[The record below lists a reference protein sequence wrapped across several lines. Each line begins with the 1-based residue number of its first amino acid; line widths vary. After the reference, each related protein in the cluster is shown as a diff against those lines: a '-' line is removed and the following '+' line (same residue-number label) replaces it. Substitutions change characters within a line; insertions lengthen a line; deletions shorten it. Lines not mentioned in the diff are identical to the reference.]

1 MTTTDDIS
9 AHRATILV
17 GFGAFG
23 LDVLRRLLG
32 STAPRGVL
40 RWEEPRG
47 GGGPSERHLQDL
59 ALLWLPDPLA
69 TADELER
76 IDAREGSALEMM
88 RDLYRQIREV
98 SSDSGADGLAQAL
111 VESAETLL
119 SAAGRAG
126 RNDALP
132 LGLDVIVL
140 ARPTSREVIGT
151 LDRVLLPGVEM
162 LANNA
167 NLRRAVQG
175 AEALNFIA
183 LFDFE
188 NYWDRAENART
199 VRKALHSSVDFW
211 QRRRNMGKPA
221 FGRFYLV
228 DGRTDDGIREPS
240 HRIDEIS
247 LFLEFLLFEGMR
259 DGDLRRLYQ
268 PAGAHDS
275 ALATFGIRLVE
286 RSAGLLASL
295 AAARFGIGWLEY
307 LAGAGHLR
315 SDGEPKRLRER
326 LAPFAPEALDELIDG
341 DLLRAEAEEDFTALE
356 RELTALPIDMPDWPE
371 RVRERYAKALRR
383 VEARVSAAAHTLM
396 SDIARNHLVDL
407 PTAVRAGI
415 DADLQD
421 SREPVGVGAVIAE
434 LEALLKRLVPP
445 QSIEPPPVNRA
456 EELLREI
463 ENLHQTY
470 GRFQHERVDVEG
482 LRWWWPLLGVVL
494 AAGLTPLITELLSD
508 IPPPDVTRFLL
519 NRAHAAL
526 QRVNNGLVVG
536 AVLFAG
542 SWAAGALAFHRG
554 IAGRIDRARRFY
566 SDDDRGRFVDRLRSG
581 IAEGGAL
588 RAPVDQLIERLLFN
602 IHQSV
607 RGEVSRELGRVLGRL
622 RERLREMLW
631 LSNQL
636 REFLRLHGFTGEAL
650 RPEEGRLDRND
661 TGIRYS
667 MERGEDFEA
676 MLRSNPPGPE
686 RYRSTQAEAAPFG
699 EWDDRY
705 SRSFL
710 VPLAFLERLSR
721 LYKDPFQQELA
732 QPGKGPQQERIARE
746 LLGFLHQR
754 SGFSLA
760 FRFEAQQGLPPD
772 QRYCLLPKLWK
783 RLDGIEAELIGLR
796 MSDKFVLT
804 AADNGRGYLLRF
816 QSGVDPQCLLELE

>member
-1 MTTTDDIS
+1 MTNTDHTS

-23 LDVLRRLLG
+23 LDVLRRLLA

-69 TADELER
+69 TADEFER

-98 SSDSGADGLAQAL
+98 GSDAGANGLAQAL
-111 VESAETLL
+111 LESLETLL

-126 RNDALP
+126 RNDAMP

-140 ARPTSREVIGT
+140 ARPTSREVLGT
-151 LDRVLLPGVEM
+151 LDRVLLPGIEM

-175 AEALNFIA
+175 TEALNFIG
-183 LFDFE
+183 LFDFD
-188 NYWDRAENART
+188 NYWDRADRAHT
-199 VRKALHSSVDFW
+199 VRKALQSSVDFW
-211 QRRRNMGKPA
+211 QRRRNAGKPA
-221 FGRFYLV
+221 FGRIYLV
-228 DGRTDDGIREPS
+228 DGRTEDGIRERS
-240 HRIDEIS
+240 HRVDEIS
-247 LFLEFLLFEGMR
+247 LFLEFLLFEGLR

-268 PAGAHDS
+268 PAGPHES

-307 LAGAGHLR
+307 LAGAGNLR
-315 SDGEPKRLRER
+315 SDAEPKRLRER

-341 DLLRAEAEEDFTALE
+341 DVLRAEAEAEFTVLE
-356 RELTALPIDMPDWPE
+356 RELTALPVDMPDWPE
-371 RVRERYAKALRR
+371 RVRERYQTAVRR
-383 VEARVSAAAHTLM
+383 IEARVATRAHTLM
-396 SDIARNHLVDL
+396 SDIARNHLVGL
-407 PTAVRAGI
+407 PAALRAGI
-415 DADLQD
+415 DADLQE
-421 SREPVGVGAVIAE
+421 SREPVALGAVIAE
-434 LEALLKRLVPP
+434 LDALLDRLVPP
-445 QSIEPPPVNRA
+445 QNIEPPLVNRA
-456 EELLREI
+456 EELLQDI
-463 ENLHQTY
+463 ESLHQTY
-470 GRFQHERVDVEG
+470 GRFQQERLDVEG
-482 LRWWWPLLGVVL
+482 LRWWWPLLGVAL
-494 AAGLTPLITELLSD
+494 AAGLTPLITELLGD

-519 NRAHAAL
+519 DRAYAAL
-526 QRVNNGLVVG
+526 QRINNGAVVG
-536 AVLFAG
+536 AALFAG
-542 SWAAGALAFHRG
+542 SWAAGALAFQRSLG
-554 IAGRIDRARRFY
+554 GRLDRARRFY
-566 SDDDRGRFVDRLRSG
+566 SDEERGRFVDRLRSG
-581 IAEGGAL
+581 TAEGGAL
-588 RAPVDQLIERLLFN
+588 RAPVDELIERLLFN

-622 RERLREMLW
+622 RERSREMSW
-631 LSNQL
+631 LTNQL
-636 REFLRLHGFTGEAL
+636 REFLRMHGFTGEAL

-661 TGIRYS
+661 SGIRYS
-667 MERGEDFEA
+667 MERSEDFEA

-686 RYRSTQAEAAPFG
+686 RYRSTQAEDPPFG

-705 SRSFL
+705 SHSFL

-732 QPGKGPQQERIARE
+732 QPGRGPQQERIARE
-746 LLGFLHQR
+746 LLTFLNKR
-754 SGFSLA
+754 SRFSLA
-760 FRFEAQQGLPPD
+760 FRFEAQQGVAPD
-772 QRYCLLPKLWK
+772 QRYCLIPELWK

-804 AADNGRGYLLRF
+804 GEDNGRGYLLRF